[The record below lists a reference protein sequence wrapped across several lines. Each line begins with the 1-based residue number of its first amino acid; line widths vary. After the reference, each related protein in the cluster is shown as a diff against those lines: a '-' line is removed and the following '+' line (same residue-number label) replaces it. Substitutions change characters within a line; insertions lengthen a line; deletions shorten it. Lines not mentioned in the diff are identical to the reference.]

1 MADGQKSLMHKMR
14 DSKPYMI
21 FEMVM
26 MAGMFS
32 MWALGPAGFFTN
44 MATSLWSGLQHV
56 PAALATMGQGALN
69 LAHGAGFLTSVNMP
83 AGLAASWMPAAAGGG
98 MHMAGAGAI
107 MPPTGM
113 EMHAG
118 NSMAGLAGTPGL
130 QDAWM
135 QALSPDLQSQFQ
147 SLSPGLMEKFNHLS
161 GSLKNQFLEQLPLFT
176 GNGLSLGDA
185 VSSFCMN

>member
-44 MATSLWSGLQHV
+44 MATGLWSGLQHV

-69 LAHGAGFLTSVNMP
+69 LAHGAGFLTSVNLP
-83 AGLAASWMPAAAGGG
+83 AGLADSWLPAATNGAVHATAAATTHTMAGGITNPFAAAAQW
-98 MHMAGAGAI
+98 MAGQPI
-107 MPPTGM
+107 
-113 EMHAG
+113 E
-118 NSMAGLAGTPGL
+118 L
-130 QDAWM
+130 QR
-135 QALSPDLQSQFQ
+135 
-147 SLSPGLMEKFNHLS
+147 E
-161 GSLKNQFLEQLPLFT
+161 FT
-176 GNGLSLGDA
+176 GKAAALGLPVLEYVRD
-185 VSSFCMN
+185 FCDITALVP

>member
-1 MADGQKSLMHKMR
+1 
-14 DSKPYMI
+14 
-21 FEMVM
+21 
-26 MAGMFS
+26 
-32 MWALGPAGFFTN
+32 
-44 MATSLWSGLQHV
+44 
-56 PAALATMGQGALN
+56 
-69 LAHGAGFLTSVNMP
+69 
-83 AGLAASWMPAAAGGG
+83 
-98 MHMAGAGAI
+98 